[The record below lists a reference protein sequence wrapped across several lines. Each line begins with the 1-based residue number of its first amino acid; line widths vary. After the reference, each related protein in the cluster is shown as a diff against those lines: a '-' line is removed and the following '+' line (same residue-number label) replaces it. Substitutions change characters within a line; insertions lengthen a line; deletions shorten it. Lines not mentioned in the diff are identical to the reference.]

1 MSAELPPVARSWED
15 VVAGLLA
22 YAGPATEDQ
31 LALAAH
37 LGYPLNDRLPQIVA
51 AALLRR
57 QLRGTLHLD
66 LPRYPTQGQLD
77 YVRNLSAEVR
87 RRIQTPLEDQE
98 IVDAWVKV
106 FHAHRAV
113 HALRKLRPCPGDIV
127 EAAGTF
133 GMYPAEI
140 SSISRDG
147 RLNFRGGHGAGER
160 PHAVVIAARASSP
173 GPRYDKARYDARQVA
188 ARWREPGYKVSET
201 DLRELRRWHASGA
214 PTAADA
220 AALSDALRGAID
232 EKPLQEVLRRH
243 PQILAHLVTSHHG
256 GFVLPEVQLGV
267 HYRADFFV
275 AGMTSLGLRW
285 TLVELESPAAALTI
299 ADGQP
304 SKQLRKGLKQISD
317 WREWLQENLDHAR
330 KARRHLGLGLFGIR
344 PQARG
349 LIIIGRGRLSTETD
363 AMRNLLWEKQQ
374 VDVRTYDWLVREAM
388 TPRDV
393 FGVLDLEH
401 DDEAD

>member
-1 MSAELPPVARSWED
+1 MAPHARWKE
-15 VVAGLLA
+15 VVDGLRA

-37 LGYPLNDRLPQIVA
+37 LGYPLDKRLPQLVA
-51 AALLRR
+51 AVLLQR

-66 LPRYPTQGQLD
+66 TPRHVTQNQED
-77 YVRNLSAEVR
+77 YVRDLAAEVR
-87 RRIQTPLEDQE
+87 RRILTPLDDQQ
-98 IVDAWVKV
+98 VADAWVKV
-106 FHAHRAV
+106 FHALRAV
-113 HALRKLRPCPGDIV
+113 RALRHLRPCPGDIV

-133 GMYPAEI
+133 GPYLAEI
-140 SSISRDG
+140 SSISADG
-147 RLNFRGGHGAGER
+147 RLNFRGGYGSGER
-160 PHAVVIAARASSP
+160 PHLVTMHVRGSEP
-173 GPRYDKARYDARQVA
+173 GPQYDKARYEARQA
-188 ARWREPGYKVSET
+188 AALHREPGYKVSEA
-201 DLRELRRWHASGA
+201 DLRELRPWHVIGT
-214 PTAADA
+214 PTATDAAVLADA
-220 AALSDALRGAID
+220 LHGATD
-232 EKPLQEVLRRH
+232 EKPLQAILGRH
-243 PQILAHLVTSHHG
+243 PQILNHLVTSHHG
-256 GFVLPEVQLGV
+256 GFVIPEVRLGA
-267 HYRADFFV
+267 HYRADFLV

-285 TLVELESPAAALTI
+285 TLVELESPTASLTI

-330 KARRHLGLGLFGIR
+330 KPRRQQGLGLFGIR

-349 LIIIGRGRLSTETD
+349 LVIIGRGGLTTETD

-374 VDVRTYDWLVREAM
+374 VDVRTYDWLVRETS

-401 DDEAD
+401 DDEAEPF